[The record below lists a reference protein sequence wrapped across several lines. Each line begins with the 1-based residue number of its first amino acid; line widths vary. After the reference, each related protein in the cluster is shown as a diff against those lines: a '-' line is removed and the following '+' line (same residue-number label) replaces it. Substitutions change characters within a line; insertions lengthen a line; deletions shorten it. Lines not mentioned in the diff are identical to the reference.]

1 MKKNII
7 PICFSILLIF
17 MAAGAS
23 MGSEGPVWWPQAVKE
38 AENDGYAL
46 TKPEDILAL
55 GDSNQDHLMLD
66 VRPDYEYESGHIP
79 GAENFEIHLGDRLD
93 MKPERK
99 EAFRKVLGPDQNRI
113 VVIYCR
119 SFR

>member
-7 PICFSILLIF
+7 RICITILLVVV
-17 MAAGAS
+17 AS
-23 MGSEGPVWWPQAVKE
+23 DGSLGSDSPVWWPQAVTE
-38 AENDGYAL
+38 AENDRYAL
-46 TKPEDILAL
+46 TTPEDILTL
-55 GDSNQDHLMLD
+55 GDSNQDHLILD

-79 GAENFEIHLGDRLD
+79 DAENFEIHLGDRLD
-93 MKPERK
+93 MKLDRK

-113 VVIYCR
+113 IVIYCR